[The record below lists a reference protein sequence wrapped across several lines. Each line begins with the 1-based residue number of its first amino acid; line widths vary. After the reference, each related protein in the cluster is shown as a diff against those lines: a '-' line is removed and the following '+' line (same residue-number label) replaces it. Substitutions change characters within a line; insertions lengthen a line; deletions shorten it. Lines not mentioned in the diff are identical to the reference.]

1 MTQTN
6 ATPAFDA
13 RSYRGLG
20 IWFDRAGQRGNYT
33 TEYII
38 SDEVSALIQ
47 TTKRRFLKE
56 DGSLLYQEDSQ
67 IRFESTEDPFL
78 RVTIIYGGKEH
89 SGDGYTLD
97 DCLHYELDVSAD
109 NHLEGSYFFGR
120 ERVTLIGSATN
131 NGNYTVWREMLE
143 AIEPGELSEP

>member
-1 MTQTN
+1 MAKAS

-33 TEYII
+33 TEYAI
-38 SDEVSALIQ
+38 SDEDGALIQ

-78 RVTIIYGGKEH
+78 RVTIVYGSKEH
-89 SGDGYTLD
+89 SGDGYTIG
-97 DCLHYELDVSAD
+97 DCLHYEMDVSAD

-131 NGNYTVWREMLE
+131 NGNYTVWRETLE

>member
-1 MTQTN
+1 MTQTS
-6 ATPAFDA
+6 AMPAFDA

-20 IWFDRAGQRGNYT
+20 IWFDRAGGRGNYT

-78 RVTIIYGGKEH
+78 RVTIIYGGKEY

-120 ERVTLIGSATN
+120 ERVTLVGSATN